1 MNERIN
7 IFGSFA
13 PCSIYTDSY
22 FLKGPLLDWQNAEEI
37 SRAVAMDASSKGF
50 YSIAGRLADFCLNVA
65 NSRPSYAV
73 LLVPIEVGILEV
85 IKRFKVG
92 SHIDLPPEEVY
103 QELEEIER
111 EIGLA
116 PFFADQAG
124 IKLTLS
130 RVPDDADV
138 SMIMRNLISIEAME
152 DEMSAKDYIVKNRV
166 IHLWWD

>member
-1 MNERIN
+1 MDEMVN

-13 PCSIYTDSY
+13 SCSIYTDSY
-22 FLKGPLLDWQNAEEI
+22 FLKGPLLDGQNAEEI
-37 SRAVAMDASSKGF
+37 SRAVAIDASSKGF
-50 YSIAGRLADFCLNVA
+50 YSIAGPLGEFCSDVPD
-65 NSRPSYAV
+65 SWHDYGV